1 MDNPSKD
8 SARPQ
13 IVVLGTGGTIA
24 GTATGDPSQPGYIAG
39 VLRVDDLLQGIPA
52 LSRLARIHTE
62 QVANLDSKDM
72 DFSVWTH
79 LAERVAYWLA
89 QPHIAACVISHGTDT
104 LEETAYFLQLVHRTN
119 KPVVLTAAMRPAT
132 ALDADGPQNL
142 LDAVRVAVKPQALGL
157 GAVCVLHGRV
167 HAARDVTKAS
177 THRMDAFTS
186 GERGPLG
193 EIDGD
198 SLRLWRQP
206 ATEPGAPFAI
216 PPAEAWPRVE
226 IVLNHAGADGT
237 LVRCLVANP
246 ALQPPLRGLVV
257 AGTGG
262 GTVHQ
267 RMQAA
272 LQWAE
277 QQGVRVDIAS
287 RIGPLRGGAE
297 DGLNA
302 VKLRVRQ
309 LLELA
314 SHEDTQGRSRFP

>member
-1 MDNPSKD
+1 MHNPSGPGT
-8 SARPQ
+8 RPR

-24 GTATGDPSQPGYIAG
+24 GTATGDPTLPGYTAA
-39 VLRVDDLLQGIPA
+39 VLSVDALLEGIPS
-52 LSRLARIHTE
+52 LSRLAQIHAE

-72 DFSVWTH
+72 EVAVWTR
-79 LAERVAYWLA
+79 LAERVAHWLA
-89 QPHIAACVISHGTDT
+89 QPEIAACVITHGTDT
-104 LEETAYFLQLVHRTN
+104 LEETAYFLQLVQRSH

-142 LDAVRVAVKPQALGL
+142 LDAVRVAVQPQALGL
-157 GAVCVLHGRV
+157 GVVCVLHGRV

-193 EIDGD
+193 EVDGD
-198 SLRLWRQP
+198 SLRLWRRP
-206 ATEPGAPFAI
+206 DNEPGAPFAI
-216 PPAEAWPRVE
+216 PPADAWPRVE
-226 IVLNHAGADGT
+226 IVLSHAGADGA
-237 LVRCLVANP
+237 LVRCLVANS
-246 ALQPPLRGLVV
+246 ALQPALRGLVV

-267 RMQAA
+267 RLQEA

-277 QQGVRVDIAS
+277 EQGVRVAIAS
-287 RIGPLRGGAE
+287 RVGPLRGGAE

-302 VKLRVRQ
+302 VKLRVRM
-309 LLELA
+309 LVELA
-314 SHEDTQGRSRFP
+314 NSR

>member
-1 MDNPSKD
+1 MHNPSGPG
-8 SARPQ
+8 ARPR

-24 GTATGDPSQPGYIAG
+24 GTATGDPTLPGYTAG
-39 VLRVDDLLQGIPA
+39 VLSVDALLEGIPS
-52 LSRLARIHTE
+52 LSRLAQIHAE

-72 DFSVWTH
+72 EVAVWTR
-79 LAERVAYWLA
+79 LAERVAHWLA
-89 QPHIAACVISHGTDT
+89 QPEIAACVITHGTDT
-104 LEETAYFLQLVHRTN
+104 LEETAYFLQLVQRSH

-142 LDAVRVAVKPQALGL
+142 LDAVRVAVQPQALGL
-157 GAVCVLHGRV
+157 GVVCVLHGRV

-193 EIDGD
+193 EVDGD
-198 SLRLWRQP
+198 SLRLWRRP
-206 ATEPGAPFAI
+206 DTEPGAPFAI
-216 PPAEAWPRVE
+216 PPADPWPRVE
-226 IVLNHAGADGT
+226 IVLSHAGADGA
-237 LVRCLVANP
+237 LVRCLVANS
-246 ALQPPLRGLVV
+246 ALQPALRGLVV

-267 RMQAA
+267 RLREA

-277 QQGVRVDIAS
+277 EQGVRVAIAS
-287 RIGPLRGGAE
+287 RVGPLRGGAE

-302 VKLRVRQ
+302 VKLRVRM
-309 LLELA
+309 LVELA
-314 SHEDTQGRSRFP
+314 NSR